1 MSDDVPCPVCNG
13 SSLRSIG
20 LLALGYR
27 RFGRGAADHPEVRFD
42 EAGPQLLLQTPKTPY
57 IGRQVSSP
65 SSPGSALDSHSLK
78 SGFTD
83 PGELGGVEVR
93 DASPDVSQDGRIY
106 HPSHPLDDS
115 AWRRCCCISSPS
127 IISRSGPRYVEPYQ
141 ANPTGHMTSRS
152 SIPAGHGFPSACG
165 DRRIEQSEPTLRNR
179 GVGPPRSL
187 HPLRPVDRAEIHRA
201 ASGGGLFSI
210 FHCPP
215 LPELGRLAR
224 TGGGLTL
231 DDSHT
236 ALTIRAELPHTTRKL
251 TTFWRW

>member
-1 MSDDVPCPVCNG
+1 MKEELLKLRWAENMSGDVPCPVCNG

-27 RFGRGAADHPEVRFD
+27 RFGRGAVDHPEVRFD

-127 IISRSGPRYVEPYQ
+127 IISRSGPAVCR
-141 ANPTGHMTSRS
+141 
-152 SIPAGHGFPSACG
+152 
-165 DRRIEQSEPTLRNR
+165 TLS
-179 GVGPPRSL
+179 GKPDGPHDLQVFDPGRPWF
-187 HPLRPVDRAEIHRA
+187 PLRL
-201 ASGGGLFSI
+201 GG
-210 FHCPP
+210 
-215 LPELGRLAR
+215 
-224 TGGGLTL
+224 
-231 DDSHT
+231 
-236 ALTIRAELPHTTRKL
+236 
-251 TTFWRW
+251 

>member
-1 MSDDVPCPVCNG
+1 MAQVFDPSAFSRLVTGDSV
-13 SSLRSIG
+13 
-20 LLALGYR
+20 AAR
-27 RFGRGAADHPEVRFD
+27 RITPRFD
-42 EAGPQLLLQTPKTPY
+42 LMKPGLSFLLQTPKTPY

-187 HPLRPVDRAEIHRA
+187 HPLRPADRAEIHRA
-201 ASGGGLFSI
+201 ASGGGGCFPYSI
-210 FHCPP
+210 AHPFPSSAAWR
-215 LPELGRLAR
+215 E
-224 TGGGLTL
+224 
-231 DDSHT
+231 
-236 ALTIRAELPHTTRKL
+236 RAAV
-251 TTFWRW
+251 